1 MNLDT
6 LQFSQHAKQRYAE
19 RIMNKQD
26 QTEVAIF
33 LFEQDDKIKND
44 IRKMIEYGELIY
56 SGKPTSDIFNKQ
68 LVDIYLNGTWV
79 IIVDPNKNN
88 VITLYSID
96 LGLGKDFNDEY
107 IEKLKE
113 KLDQAKQ
120 KFAESQESVNIEK
133 ETYKSLILDNDAAI
147 ADYKSIIKSLQEQ
160 NQAYQ
165 EVIDTLDT
173 NTQLSEKTV
182 RDIVAIMIGKKI
194 F

>member
-107 IEKLKE
+107 IEKLKG

-173 NTQLSEKTV
+173 NTQLSEKAV